1 MKYFKAVLKY
11 AAIAYALGSLALS
24 VAVSSL
30 PNGSAKDF
38 LIEHRAPFLVHDFS
52 IVTDTRIGYGWD
64 INDNPE
70 YDEPDELTFG
80 YTRSGDLVGFWIGD
94 YPEGQNLLTLN
105 VYNPFTNWDDD
116 VSARFDLFDF

>member
-1 MKYFKAVLKY
+1 MKHFKAVLKY

-30 PNGSAKDF
+30 PNRFVKDF
-38 LIEHRAPFLVHDFS
+38 LIEHRAPFLALDFS
-52 IVTDTRIGYGWD
+52 IVTDTINGYGWNTD
-64 INDNPE
+64 GDLE
-70 YDEPDELTFG
+70 TLQFG
-80 YTRSGDLVGFWIGD
+80 YTRSGDLVGFWTGD

-105 VYNPFTNWDDD
+105 VYNPFTNWVDD